1 MIKPGEEKKEK
12 KPTST
17 SQQSQQKYLIK
28 LESGLFNGP
37 SSPIISFKKQQYC
50 HQIHSPFRRTD
61 FQVPAVSFREC
72 MPAGTPQKK
81 PVEAWK
87 GAATWSNIERNKVVS
102 WRLFEK
108 KLMSSATSHLFW
120 SNIFFILACCWNI
133 FYLHEY
139 RENFMVQKVSHI
151 YNMNLKLWKKT
162 TSFCVTLYLWYE
174 VGMDIKIDITALL
187 GHLNPRGSRLNSNSD
202 NLDVLRASQSQTE
215 KPMFLPDDATDV
227 AAADDNQIGFMNLHP
242 PEICD
247 RKNKVEELTWKTIHA
262 RNY

>member
-1 MIKPGEEKKEK
+1 MNPNPFSFRCLEFPTNILRSVTDDQTWRRKKEK

-151 YNMNLKLWKKT
+151 YNMNLKLWKKNNKLLRDT
-162 TSFCVTLYLWYE
+162 ILMIWGWHGHQDWHHCTLGTLE
-174 VGMDIKIDITALL
+174 
-187 GHLNPRGSRLNSNSD
+187 P
-202 NLDVLRASQSQTE
+202 
-215 KPMFLPDDATDV
+215 
-227 AAADDNQIGFMNLHP
+227 
-242 PEICD
+242 
-247 RKNKVEELTWKTIHA
+247 
-262 RNY
+262 